1 MFYRKKISELEN
13 RLEIL
18 GERIMKL
25 DSDNAKLNESL
36 FESNRKILLLKSDIS
51 TLNDKIKAIE
61 ETKKG
66 KRKK

>member
-1 MFYRKKISELEN
+1 MFYRKKINELEN
-13 RLEIL
+13 RLEFF
-18 GERIMKL
+18 GEKIMKL
-25 DSDNAKLNESL
+25 DSDNQKSNEML
-36 FESNRKILLLKSDIS
+36 YEANRKILLLKSDIS